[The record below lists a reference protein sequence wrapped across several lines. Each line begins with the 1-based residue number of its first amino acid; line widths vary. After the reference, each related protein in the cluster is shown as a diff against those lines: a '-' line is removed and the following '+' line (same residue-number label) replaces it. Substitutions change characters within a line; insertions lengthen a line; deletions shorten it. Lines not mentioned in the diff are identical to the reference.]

1 MNNEKKI
8 NKTFSNLF
16 KNIKLDKSNNS
27 EDFEFLSIKDNIE
40 IKSEKNIKKNIIDLY
55 IKSKELNNNEN
66 ENLKTNIILNDD
78 NKNELEFE
86 DIKNEDIN
94 NEEQKE
100 NNKEKE
106 IFEINKKVKNE
117 TVNKIEEEKLEITK
131 LLF

>member
-16 KNIKLDKSNNS
+16 KNIKLDNSNNS
-27 EDFEFLSIKDNIE
+27 EDFEFLNIKDNIE

-55 IKSKELNNNEN
+55 IKPKELNNNEN